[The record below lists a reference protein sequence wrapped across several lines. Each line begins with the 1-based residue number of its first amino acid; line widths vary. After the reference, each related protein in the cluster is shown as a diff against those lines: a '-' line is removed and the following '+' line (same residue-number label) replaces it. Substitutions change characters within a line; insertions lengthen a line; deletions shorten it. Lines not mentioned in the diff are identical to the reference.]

1 MPGFAELVLI
11 LLVVLVIWGAF
22 RLPALATAA
31 GKAIQRLRSAA
42 AQSEDEDSEDEEP
55 EGDSESSA

>member
-1 MPGFAELVLI
+1 VPGFAELVLI

-31 GKAIQRLRSAA
+31 GKAIQRMRRAA
-42 AQSEDEDSEDEEP
+42 DQSEDDES
-55 EGDSESSA
+55 EGDSVSSA

>member
-31 GKAIQRLRSAA
+31 GRAIQKMRSKPA
-42 AQSEDEDSEDEEP
+42 EEDEE
-55 EGDSESSA
+55 SENNGKD

>member
-31 GKAIQRLRSAA
+31 GKAIQRMRSKTA
-42 AQSEDEDSEDEEP
+42 EEDEE
-55 EGDSESSA
+55 SETDRQD

>member
-11 LLVVLVIWGAF
+11 LLVVLVIWGSF

-31 GKAIQRLRSAA
+31 GKAIQRMRSAA
-42 AQSEDEDSEDEEP
+42 AQSEDDDSEDES

>member
-1 MPGFAELVLI
+1 VPGFAELVLI

-31 GKAIQRLRSAA
+31 GKAIQRMRRAA
-42 AQSEDEDSEDEEP
+42 GHSEDDDSEEES
-55 EGDSESSA
+55 EGDSESSS

>member
-1 MPGFAELVLI
+1 VPGFAELVLI
-11 LLVVLVIWGAF
+11 LLVVLVIWGSF

-31 GKAIQRLRSAA
+31 GKAIQRMRSAA
-42 AQSEDEDSEDEEP
+42 AQSEDDDES

>member
-31 GKAIQRLRSAA
+31 GKAIQRMRSAA
-42 AQSEDEDSEDEEP
+42 DQSEDDDSEDA
-55 EGDSESSA
+55 GESSA

>member
-31 GKAIQRLRSAA
+31 GKAIQRMRSGA
-42 AQSEDEDSEDEEP
+42 AQPEDEDSEDDEP
-55 EGDSESSA
+55 EGGSESSA

>member
-11 LLVVLVIWGAF
+11 LLVALVIWGAF

-31 GKAIQRLRSAA
+31 GKAIQRMRSKPP
-42 AQSEDEDSEDEEP
+42 EEDEEP
-55 EGDSESSA
+55 EPDG